1 MGKNKA
7 LRCGFRR
14 LGQVPSLGHQRGS
27 WDQPYQYWCLLA
39 KFLVHLKHVNLFCVE
54 DRSQCAV
61 AQDLS
66 SVRWVL

>member
-14 LGQVPSLGHQRGS
+14 LRQVPSLGHQRGS
-27 WDQPYQYWCLLA
+27 SGQQYQYWCLLA
-39 KFLVHLKHVNLFCVE
+39 QFLVHLKHVNLFCVE
-54 DRSQCAV
+54 DRFHRAV
-61 AQDLS
+61 AQNLS